1 MGAGCRPNVNTSPL
15 SWADPGWAIA
25 QGGWPRRRALR
36 AEQTWP
42 QADDLWQRIGQVPQF
57 DLQFASAKSLLDQLT
72 GSSLVSYS
80 RASTATFVDAGG
92 ELQIASINE
101 PRFTHNATTGQC
113 LGLLIEPAGT
123 NLLLNSSV
131 LSTQSVAVTAT
142 PHTLHFTGTGS
153 VALSGASTAGPLV
166 GVGSREQNRVS
177 LIFTPTAGTLTLTVT
192 GEVLNA
198 QLEARSFKTSYIP
211 TAGAAVTRSE
221 DIATIPSS
229 FFSRNESTFLFQKFT
244 RVAGFSTTR
253 YAQFNGGGENR
264 LLSTATFVNN
274 STTGVAF
281 SAFSVPIDL
290 GVQSNYGYTFWR
302 DTANTYY
309 QITKNGIPTFLL
321 RTVPGDGL
329 PTSPELIFGS
339 AESTMATNVKIFGRI
354 TYWPARFTA
363 DLMSTLT
370 KQ

>member
-1 MGAGCRPNVNTSPL
+1 
-15 SWADPGWAIA
+15 
-25 QGGWPRRRALR
+25 
-36 AEQTWP
+36 
-42 QADDLWQRIGQVPQF
+42 VPQF
-57 DLQFASAKSLLDQLT
+57 DLRFADAKSLQDQVT
-72 GSSLVSYS
+72 GGSLVSFS

-101 PRFTHNATTGQC
+101 PRFTHSATTGGC

-131 LSTQSVAVTAT
+131 LSTQSVAVAQTSYV
-142 PHTLHFTGTGS
+142 LHFTGTGS
-153 VALSGASTAGPLV
+153 IALSGASTAGPLV
-166 GVGSREQNRVS
+166 GAGSLERNRVS
-177 LIFTPTAGTLTLTVT
+177 LIFAPAAAGTLTLTVT

-198 QLEARSFKTSYIP
+198 QLESGGLRTSYIP
-211 TAGAAVTRSE
+211 TAGAAATRSG
-221 DIATIPSS
+221 DIAIIPSS
-229 FFSRNESTFLFQKFT
+229 FFSGNEFTFLFQRFT
-244 RVAGFSTTR
+244 RVAGGGLTR

-264 LLSTATFVNN
+264 LLSTTVLCSN

-281 SAFSVPIDL
+281 SAFGVGIDL

-309 QITKNGIPTFLL
+309 QITKNGLPTALL

-329 PTSPELIFGS
+329 PTSPGLIFGS
-339 AESTMATNVKIFGRI
+339 ADQNMINVKTFGRI

-363 DLMSTLT
+363 DLMATLT
-370 KQ
+370 RR